1 MMSASLPTRS
11 AGAVNKPEYAYH
23 LLRGA
28 LERFQKNANDLT
40 EQQLLEASSVADR
53 TWALES
59 IVLSSPEA
67 MDVTVTD
74 ADIDRAVAEIGSR
87 YTDRVAFLADLDN
100 NGLDENVLRSALR
113 RELLFDA
120 VMERV
125 SVKTP
130 TVSELD
136 IQIFY
141 QLHADRF
148 IKPETRKARHI
159 LITVNPAYPENEYR
173 RVLERM
179 RPMVAK
185 LRRNPARFRDLACS
199 HSECPTALDGG
210 LLGEVPMGKLYPELD
225 TALFAMAQGD
235 ISDIIETE
243 MGMHI
248 LYCEKIY
255 AAVRTP
261 LSRVKNRIR
270 GILEQRQRKACQ
282 QAWLDKLREDRAC
295 PIGN

>member
-1 MMSASLPTRS
+1 MMPSVQPTS
-11 AGAVNKPEYAYH
+11 AGAYKKPEYAYH
-23 LLRGA
+23 LLRAA
-28 LERFQKNANDLT
+28 LECFKLSANDLS
-40 EQQLLEASSVADR
+40 EQQYLDTSIIADR

-67 MDVTVTD
+67 LGATVTD
-74 ADIDRAVAEIGSR
+74 ADVERAVAQIGSR
-87 YTDRVAFLADLDN
+87 YSDRTAYLADIVN
-100 NGLDENVLRSALR
+100 NGLDETILRTALR

-125 SVKTP
+125 SLKTP
-130 TVSELD
+130 KVNELD

-141 QLHADRF
+141 QLHTDRF
-148 IKPETRKARHI
+148 IRPETRKARHI
-159 LITVNPAYPENEYR
+159 LITVNPDYPENEYQ

-179 RPMVAK
+179 QPLVAK
-185 LRRNPARFRDLACS
+185 LRRNPARFKDLART
-199 HSECPTALDGG
+199 HSECPTALEGG

-225 TALFAMAQGD
+225 TALFAMAQGE

-255 AAVRTP
+255 ASVKTP
-261 LSRVKNRIR
+261 LSRAKDRIR
-270 GILEQRQRKACQ
+270 GILEKRQRKACQ
-282 QAWLDKLREDRAC
+282 QAWLDKLREDVA
-295 PIGN
+295 

>member
-1 MMSASLPTRS
+1 MSAVVYSRVGTYK
-11 AGAVNKPEYAYH
+11 KPEYAYH
-23 LLRGA
+23 LLRAA
-28 LERFQKNANDLT
+28 LERFQSGANDLT
-40 EQQLLEASSVADR
+40 EPQYLEASSVADR
-53 TWALES
+53 TWSLES

-74 ADIDRAVAEIGSR
+74 ADIDRAVAEIESR
-87 YTDRVAFLADLDN
+87 YSSHAAFLADLAN
-100 NGLDENVLRSALR
+100 NGLDQQVLRSALR

-130 TVSELD
+130 SVNELD

-148 IKPETRKARHI
+148 IRPETRKARHI
-159 LITVNPAYPENEYR
+159 LITVNPDYPENEYR

-185 LRRNPARFRDLACS
+185 LRKNPARFKDLART

-210 LLGEVPMGKLYPELD
+210 LLGEVPIGKLYPELD
-225 TALFAMAQGD
+225 AALFAMEEGE

-248 LYCEKIY
+248 LYCEKIH
-255 AAVRTP
+255 ASVKTP
-261 LSRVKNRIR
+261 LSRAKERIR
-270 GILEQRQRKACQ
+270 GILERRQRKACQ
-282 QAWLDKLREDRAC
+282 QAWLDKLREEST
-295 PIGN
+295 

>member
-1 MMSASLPTRS
+1 MPAVQHSDV
-11 AGAVNKPEYAYH
+11 GACKKPEYAYH
-23 LLRGA
+23 LLRAA
-28 LERFQKNANDLT
+28 LERFQASANDLT
-40 EQQLLEASSVADR
+40 EQQYLDASIVADR

-59 IVLSSPEA
+59 IVLSSAEA
-67 MDVTVTD
+67 MDATVTD
-74 ADIDRAVAEIGSR
+74 ADLDRAVAEIESR
-87 YTDRVAFLADLDN
+87 YSDRAAFLTDLDN
-100 NGLDENVLRSALR
+100 NGLDETILRSALR

-130 TVSELD
+130 KVNDLD

-148 IKPETRKARHI
+148 MRPETRKARHI
-159 LITVNPAYPENEYR
+159 LITVNPEYPENEYR

-179 RPMVAK
+179 RPMVEK
-185 LRRNPARFRDLACS
+185 LRRNPARFKDLARK
-199 HSECPTALDGG
+199 HSECPTALEGG

-225 TALFAMAQGD
+225 TALFAMAQGE

-243 MGMHI
+243 IGMHI
-248 LYCEKIY
+248 LYCEKIH
-255 AAVRTP
+255 ASLRTP
-261 LSRVKNRIR
+261 LSRAKDRIR

-282 QAWLDKLREDRAC
+282 QAWLDNLREELT
-295 PIGN
+295 

>member
-1 MMSASLPTRS
+1 MMPAVLHTS
-11 AGAVNKPEYAYH
+11 AGANKKPEYAYH

-28 LERFQKNANDLT
+28 LEKFQKSANDLT
-40 EQQLLEASSVADR
+40 EQQYLEASRVADR

-67 MDVTVTD
+67 VDATVTD
-74 ADIDRAVAEIGSR
+74 TDIDLAVAEIESR
-87 YTDRVAFLADLDN
+87 YTDRTSFLADLAS
-100 NGLDENVLRSALR
+100 NGLDEHVLRSALR
-113 RELLFDA
+113 RELLFSA

-130 TVSELD
+130 NVNELD

-141 QLHADRF
+141 QLHTERF
-148 IKPETRKARHI
+148 IRPETRKARHI
-159 LITVNPAYPENEYR
+159 LITVNPEYPENEYQ

-179 RPMVAK
+179 QPMVEK
-185 LRRNPARFRDLACS
+185 LRKNPARFKDLART
-199 HSECPTALDGG
+199 HSECPTALEGG
-210 LLGEVPMGKLYPELD
+210 LLGELPMGKLYPELD
-225 TALFAMAQGD
+225 TALFAMAQGE

-255 AAVRTP
+255 ASVKAP
-261 LSRVKNRIR
+261 LSRAKDRIR

-282 QAWLDKLREDRAC
+282 QAWLDKLREDSA
-295 PIGN
+295 

>member
-1 MMSASLPTRS
+1 MPTVLHTS
-11 AGAVNKPEYAYH
+11 VGAYKKPEYAYH
-23 LLRGA
+23 LLRAA
-28 LERFQKNANDLT
+28 LEHFQMGANDLT
-40 EQQLLEASSVADR
+40 GQQYLDASVVADR

-67 MDVTVTD
+67 LDAAVTD
-74 ADIDRAVAEIGSR
+74 ADIDRAVAQIESR
-87 YTDRVAFLADLDN
+87 YSDRAAFLADLDN
-100 NGLDENVLRSALR
+100 NGLDENILRSALR

-120 VMERV
+120 VMDHV

-130 TVSELD
+130 SVNELD

-141 QLHADRF
+141 QLHGDRF
-148 IKPETRKARHI
+148 IRPETRKARHI
-159 LITVNPAYPENEYR
+159 LITVNPDYPENEYQ

-179 RPMVAK
+179 QPMVTK
-185 LRRNPARFRDLACS
+185 LRRNPARFNDLART
-199 HSECPTALDGG
+199 HSECPTALEGG

-225 TALFAMAQGD
+225 TALFVMAEGE

-255 AAVRTP
+255 ASVKTP
-261 LSRVKNRIR
+261 LSRAKDRIR

-282 QAWLDKLREDRAC
+282 QAWLDKLREDVA
-295 PIGN
+295 